1 MKVRDKEARYEA
13 ILDQINKFVD
23 GQFDR
28 YLEPSGKLDEVDGII
43 AGLNVL
49 GDELSTRENLIKDK
63 EQRLE
68 NILNV
73 LLQHSKLDFSV
84 KAPIGDLGDE
94 VDALA
99 AGINALADELDFFAR
114 QLREKEEKIIRANK
128 QMELVLEN
136 LPIGIYALD
145 GNGVPTIANRKS
157 KEILGKGIMPSKGID
172 NLNEIYAVFRTGTNE
187 LYPNEELPVLQAFL
201 KRTRTYL
208 EDLEVDNGE
217 SRLPLEVWSLPI
229 EDEDGKLLF
238 ALAAFND
245 ITERRKT
252 ENEIALG
259 KKRMEL
265 ILENIPMAI
274 FVLDEKGIPIYCNK
288 RSMEI
293 LGDGIMPDKGIDN
306 LNEIYS
312 LYKAGTEEVW
322 ENNEL
327 PLMQAFINKS
337 FTHIDNME
345 VDREGER
352 LPLEVWGIPVLD
364 EKNNLL
370 YAIAAFSD
378 ITERRKAE
386 ANLLLLNKEL
396 ESFSYSVS
404 HDLRAPL
411 RAINGYARMLM
422 EDYENKIDSEG
433 IRLIDII
440 QGNAKKM
447 GQLVD
452 DLLEFSKMGKREMN
466 LVSVNLDDLV
476 RQAKD
481 EVMVHLESNAQ
492 FKIGKLGYV
501 NADAALMQ
509 HVLINLIDNA
519 VKYSSKVENPII
531 EVGLISKD
539 NRKVYYVKDNGAGFD
554 MAYYDKLFGVFQRL
568 HRTDEFDGTGVGLAI
583 VFRIVTR
590 HGGKVWAEGK
600 VNEGATF
607 YFTLN
612 DKF

>member
-1 MKVRDKEARYEA
+1 MDVR
-13 ILDQINKFVD
+13 INKILSQIDRFVD
-23 GQFDR
+23 GQYDQC
-28 YLEPSGKLDEVDGII
+28 LDVSDNLDQIDAVMI
-43 AGLNVL
+43 RLNAL
-49 GDELSTRENLIKDK
+49 GDKLSTREKLIKEK
-63 EQRLE
+63 EQRIE
-68 NILNV
+68 
-73 LLQHSKLDFSV
+73 
-84 KAPIGDLGDE
+84 E
-94 VDALA
+94 E
-99 AGINALADELDFFAR
+99 LADLTRSGNLDSSTQVSQSNRSAEVYAR
-114 QLREKEEKIIRANK
+114 QLKEKEERIEHANR

-136 LPIGIYALD
+136 LPIGIFALD
-145 GNGVPTIANRKS
+145 GDGVPIFANKKS

-172 NLNEIYAVFRTGTNE
+172 NLNEVYAVYRAGTDE
-187 LYPNEELPVLQAFL
+187 IYPNEELPILQAFL
-201 KRTRTYL
+201 KRAKIYL
-208 EDLEVDNGE
+208 DDLEVDNGE
-217 SRLPLEVWSLPI
+217 RRVPLEVWSLPI
-229 EDEDGKLLF
+229 EDGDGKLLF

-245 ITERRKT
+245 ITKRKET
-252 ENEIALG
+252 ESEIELS

-265 ILENIPMAI
+265 ILENLPMAI
-274 FVLDEKGIPIYCNK
+274 FVLDKKGMPIYCNK
-288 RSMEI
+288 RSLEI
-293 LGDGIMPDKGIDN
+293 LGTGIMPDKGIDN

-312 LYKAGTEEVW
+312 LYKAGTDEVW

-327 PLMQAFINKS
+327 PLMQAFMNKS
-337 FTHIDNME
+337 FSHIDNME
-345 VDREGER
+345 VDRDGER
-352 LPLEVWGIPVLD
+352 LPVEVWGVPVLD

-411 RAINGYARMLM
+411 RSINGFARMLM
-422 EDYENKIDSEG
+422 EDYESKIDAEG
-433 IRLIDII
+433 KRLIDVI

-447 GQLVD
+447 GHLVD

-476 RQAKD
+476 SQAIN
-481 EVMVHLESNAQ
+481 EVMVHRETNAQ
-492 FKIGKLGYV
+492 FRIGKLGYV
-501 NADAALMQ
+501 KADATLMQ

-519 VKYSSKVENPII
+519 VKYSSKVENPMI
-531 EVGLISKD
+531 EVGLISEG

-568 HRTDEFDGTGVGLAI
+568 HRNDEFDGTGVGLAI

-600 VNEGATF
+600 VNEGAIF
-607 YFTLN
+607 YFTVN